1 MKKEGIL
8 ELLRNS
14 IDGYK
19 GVNGSIS
26 EKSCEELLESIF
38 CILSL
43 TEEDVSAAH
52 EYLKGHNK
60 NREYLKRFRAIYSR
74 LMKNLFKNSNRYYN
88 STIRDGIRAFFKLY
102 DYRYLTHDYIITADD
117 SKKRYDGRTVYLQLS
132 LLYRNGEYFP

>member
-38 CILSL
+38 CIFVFRHILIVVILL
-43 TEEDVSAAH
+43 T
-52 EYLKGHNK
+52 
-60 NREYLKRFRAIYSR
+60 
-74 LMKNLFKNSNRYYN
+74 
-88 STIRDGIRAFFKLY
+88 
-102 DYRYLTHDYIITADD
+102 
-117 SKKRYDGRTVYLQLS
+117 LQK
-132 LLYRNGEYFP
+132 Y